1 MPCLAVLLSGLNG
14 LSESQDESDYRERTV
29 QSPLLAFSLC
39 DIGRKRTYTYLSG
52 GNWTCQEIVI
62 CYMNWT
68 YNFAHHLSYT
78 DLSTLVHGSCS
89 ANKTHNAKG
98 MELVPSL
105 LDLRRKHETRH
116 DSLDSWAPR

>member
-1 MPCLAVLLSGLNG
+1 
-14 LSESQDESDYRERTV
+14 
-29 QSPLLAFSLC
+29 
-39 DIGRKRTYTYLSG
+39 
-52 GNWTCQEIVI
+52 
-62 CYMNWT
+62 MNWT

-78 DLSTLVHGSCS
+78 DLSTLAHGSCS

-116 DSLDSWAPR
+116 DSLDSGRHANNPTVLHPVKLPVPVPASKQ